1 MIKIPERIR
10 FGGVEY
16 GVLVSQEP
24 LSFEQ
29 DGETLRVNGACLP
42 YDKKILIYNNPHCPS
57 GVEETLIHEALEG
70 MVDTYDMG
78 LDHQTIKT
86 LGVALHQFLAE
97 SKINFAD
104 SALNTTT
111 H

>member
-1 MIKIPERIR
+1 MINIPDSIK

-16 GVLVSQEP
+16 SVLVSQEP

-29 DGETLRVNGACLP
+29 NGKTLRVNGACLP
-42 YDKKILIYNNPHCPS
+42 YDKQILLYNNPTCPT

-70 MVDTYDMG
+70 IIDTYDMG
-78 LDHQTIKT
+78 LNHQTIKT

-104 SALNTTT
+104 SAVHTV